1 MCPGLGDLTPSS
13 SPHNVGK
20 DPRSLSLKRCP
31 LQGLQLG
38 EAGVFRLGLL
48 SVYVLR
54 AYDLDRWAAV
64 PPLGLPTPCEKW
76 GWLGLVIPFYAT
88 PPAWNRL
95 GTGRQAGQTELSA
108 PLQPQPGAGREIC
121 SQEPSPCGP
130 ERYPSLCWLCGRRSQ
145 ALQVCQPTVGG
156 PVCLPLWA
164 GSACQPHLGTPHPHA
179 HPERRA
185 RRVLLS

>member
-1 MCPGLGDLTPSS
+1 MCSGLGDLTPSS

-31 LQGLQLG
+31 LQGLRLG

-76 GWLGLVIPFYAT
+76 GGLGLVIPFYAT
-88 PPAWNRL
+88 PRP
-95 GTGRQAGQTELSA
+95 GTDWGQGGRQDKQNRQ
-108 PLQPQPGAGREIC
+108 PLCSPSLGVGGAIC
-121 SQEPSPCGP
+121 SREPRPCGP
-130 ERYPSLCWLCGRRSQ
+130 ERYPSLCWLRGGQEPGSTGVPAHCGRPCVPP
-145 ALQVCQPTVGG
+145 ALGRQRLPAPPGHPT
-156 PVCLPLWA
+156 PSHSP
-164 GSACQPHLGTPHPHA
+164 
-179 HPERRA
+179 
-185 RRVLLS
+185 

>member
-20 DPRSLSLKRCP
+20 DARSLSLKRCP
-31 LQGLQLG
+31 LQGLRLG

-64 PPLGLPTPCEKW
+64 PPLGLPTPCEKR

-95 GTGRQAGQTELSA
+95 GTGRQAGQTEPSA
-108 PLQPQPGAGREIC
+108 PLQPQPGAGGEIC
-121 SQEPSPCGP
+121 SQEPRPYGP
-130 ERYPSLCWLCGRRSQ
+130 ERYPSLCWLCGGQEPGSTDVPAHCGRPC
-145 ALQVCQPTVGG
+145 VPPTLGRQR
-156 PVCLPLWA
+156 LPA
-164 GSACQPHLGTPHPHA
+164 PPGHPTPSHSP
-179 HPERRA
+179 
-185 RRVLLS
+185 